1 MRRKN
6 GFTLLEVLAVIVVL
20 AIIALITVPLV
31 MNAIDSAKRGAFESS
46 AYGIISS
53 GDYYVAKKAFKNENY
68 AGETL
73 DLPEAKDKLG
83 YKGSVP
89 TDGKLIIKNK
99 ESLALV
105 MHDTKFCA
113 IKEFDQ
119 DKVTI
124 TDYDKETCKLE
135 VTEVE
140 KAPTVSTSYQLYNED
155 QNASLSIVATSEYGI
170 RSVKYLQGNQ
180 PEDTV
185 ATSGIPIA
193 LQGEQYV
200 VNGLTQNG
208 YYTVYVEDQ
217 HGNTTMKRV
226 VIEGI
231 IVLEGSFEDLYVSG
245 SFGALSSSWGSFRRT
260 LTINTKNDVKI
271 VDARYTKGYSYD
283 DISSFENNTSF
294 GDKIDY
300 EEDRMSFTATGLWLQ
315 RVTVY
320 VKYEYQEEVKP
331 GKFEPRYA
339 SKIYKTRFSNVFGD

>member
-99 ESLALV
+99 E
-105 MHDTKFCA
+105 
-113 IKEFDQ
+113 
-119 DKVTI
+119 
-124 TDYDKETCKLE
+124 TCKLE
-135 VTEVE
+135 VTDVE

>member
-20 AIIALITVPLV
+20 AIVALITVPLV
-31 MNAIDSAKRGAFESS
+31 MNVIDNAKRGSFESS

-53 GDYYVAKKAFKNENY
+53 GEYYIAKKAFKNENY
-68 AGETL
+68 AGEIL

-89 TDGKLIIKNK
+89 TDGKLIIKDK
-99 ESLALV
+99 ENLALM
-105 MHDTKFCA
+105 MHDTRFCA

-119 DKVTI
+119 DRVTI

-135 VTEVE
+135 TTNVE
-140 KAPTVSTSYQLYNED
+140 KAPEVTVSYQLYNED
-155 QNASLSIVATSEYGI
+155 QNASLVVSATSEYGI
-170 RSVKYLQGNQ
+170 RSVKYLQGSQ
-180 PEDTV
+180 SEDAV
-185 ATSGIPIA
+185 ASSGAAIA

-217 HGNTTMKRV
+217 HGNTTVKRV
-226 VIEGI
+226 VVEGI

-245 SFGALSSSWGSFRRT
+245 SFGAISSSWGSFQRT

-271 VDARYTKGYSYD
+271 VDARYTKGYNYD
-283 DISSFENNTSF
+283 DISSFENNSSF
-294 GDKIDY
+294 GNKIDH
-300 EEDRMSFTATGLWLQ
+300 EEDHMSFTATGLWLQ

-339 SKIYKTRFSNVFGD
+339 SKVYKTRFSNVFGD